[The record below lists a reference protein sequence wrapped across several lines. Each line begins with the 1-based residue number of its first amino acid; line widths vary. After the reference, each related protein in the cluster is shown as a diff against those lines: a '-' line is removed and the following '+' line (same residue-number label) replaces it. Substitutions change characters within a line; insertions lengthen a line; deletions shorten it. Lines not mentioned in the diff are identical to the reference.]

1 MNATEKPRA
10 TGATTIQQFQPLR
23 SAKIQAEHLEKL
35 AIVYVRQSSP
45 QQVLENRESTAR
57 QYALAQYAEFLGWP
71 AERVLVI
78 DEDQGQSGKTAENR
92 LGFQRLLAEVTM
104 EHVGIVL
111 GLEMSRLAR
120 SSKDWHHLFELCG
133 IFATLLADQ
142 EGVYDANDP
151 NDRLILGLKG
161 IMSEMELQT
170 MRNRLDRGRLNKAQ
184 RGEMFHGVPMGY
196 VILSTGEVD
205 FDPDEQAREVMQLV
219 FDKFA
224 ELGSIY
230 GVFHWLIR
238 NDIRMPVR
246 ARTGAKKGQLDW
258 RRPSIP
264 SLAQVL
270 RHPIYAGAY
279 VYGRR
284 PADPK
289 RKLSPAK
296 DYRPWAPMEKWK
308 VLIKDRL
315 PAYISWDQYLKNR
328 ERIEHNRNG
337 FNTPGVARRGAAL
350 LPGVLVCGNC
360 GRHMQASYHSNH
372 VAHYACNRQYVEAT
386 EPRCYGLSAQ
396 VIDELV
402 SQQVLSALQPA
413 AVELSLQAQADVERE
428 RQRLDKHWQQR
439 RNRARYEVELA
450 ERRYQAV
457 DPTNRL
463 VASTLE
469 KRWEEALREERQLQ
483 EDYDRFLSNTP
494 LTLSGEEQARI
505 ETLAGDIPKLWNAA
519 GATNADR
526 KEVIRCVVERV
537 VVLVRCDSE
546 YLDVT
551 IHWAGG
557 YESRHEIVRPVAT
570 YAQLRDFDQLMN
582 RVVQLRKA
590 GHAAPQIAE
599 RLNAEGFYPPKRSG
613 QFTIPVIY
621 QLLKRRALIGNE
633 RSHDELLGE
642 DEWWLTDLA
651 RELAMSHMKLRD
663 WANRGWL
670 HSRQTPIQ
678 GRWILWADKDEVA
691 RLRQLLE
698 QSRRGVNAYTSE
710 LKTPKERPTPR
721 PMPLPRK

>member
-289 RKLSPAK
+289 RKLSPVK

-710 LKTPKERPTPR
+710 LKTPKERPTPK